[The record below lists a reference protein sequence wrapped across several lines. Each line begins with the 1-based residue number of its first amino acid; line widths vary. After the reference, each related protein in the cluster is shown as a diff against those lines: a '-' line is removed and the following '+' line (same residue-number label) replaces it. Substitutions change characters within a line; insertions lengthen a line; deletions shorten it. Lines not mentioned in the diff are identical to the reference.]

1 MRSRSV
7 FSLPGGRTKEDQLM
21 ENKCR
26 ETMTRNHI
34 DRIQKHQTNEGYCDA
49 LKESGGTFD
58 VPWKLLLELA
68 ATENRSKGISSEGR
82 NEDSAE

>member
-1 MRSRSV
+1 
-7 FSLPGGRTKEDQLM
+7 M

-34 DRIQKHQTNEGYCDA
+34 DRIQKNQTNEGYCDA

-58 VPWKLLLELA
+58 VPWKLLPELA
-68 ATENRSKGISSEGR
+68 ATENR
-82 NEDSAE
+82 